1 MSWDMIRLSE
11 NSPKDYFEASPLRI
25 VAKGK
30 PLFRLRVIP
39 WSDDVSGNVSKQY
52 NAHTNIYTTNA
63 NLPHQQLSQEYFIR
77 SCSTSSFASSSEQFV
92 ALSEDFKEDRWHN
105 AYDCELEQEIMFQVI
120 PHFLPAD
127 NPQQSETSSHLGV
140 NASLNCRRDMSGGSE
155 QVKESVEGYEALF
168 HPGVPRECEK
178 TISVIRK
185 QIWLACHGDQGG
197 IGQLSTETGVKDKIA
212 QFWIDTLLAKAKPI
226 LNAKL
231 KNRETRDQRLN
242 ERMSR
247 EDRKSLTEE
256 ITATVGTELWEWVVR
271 QPQDDYEQL
280 AVDDPLRND
289 IRPGIHYN
297 ILLCTRGINP
307 HLDTPGEILHTCLL
321 GTNKYVWHTTN
332 KTWTKVDEETF
343 AVRLQSSSITGLT
356 IPPPRAAYLVQYKNS
371 LIGKHFKTLQQIG
384 VFHVHDLCTPD
395 VFQLWKV
402 TGELG
407 ALLWVPEIR
416 DMDTYLAD
424 LEVLIAN
431 VLDAWGKVDPRRII
445 TKAKLHVLTHLP
457 DDIRR
462 LGPAVIFATE
472 VFECFNAI
480 FRQCSILSNHLA
492 PSHDISVAL
501 ASMERFKHVVSG
513 GWWKESEGRYVRA
526 GPSIPLFLHQNRELQ
541 RRLGW
546 TDHSLIKSGDVK
558 RSPRAKRHA
567 GSWETHTKDFILSG
581 SLPEAVSDGNWENCT
596 LLVSQAKDIC
606 TVGSWVFLKS
616 SNGTRI
622 GRIRAI
628 LCRAGMTKQTSVL
641 LEHFEVADER
651 DQRLNMP
658 ILVRTP
664 TKQVLI
670 AVPEDVLFNFNA
682 QHDCVSGGCVIGD
695 SDHKQV
701 QERLE
706 TDKPTKCIIH
716 ADDDCFHL
724 NMHGIHNAHLIR
736 ELLPRNLVA
745 PIPLQADRQAYHR
758 ALSLE
763 LQVTGPKK
771 RAETQ
776 AKAKET
782 REKNKHALARST
794 GIRPNELDEA

>member
-1 MSWDMIRLSE
+1 MDGWKMAQRGTTRRVIPMWADFASPANKHRHFYINEIAQTSQGSFVVPLRWLTVKGAVHVEVYKVTQTGSEQNPYFCVDTEHTARVSAHTLTRNLLDLMPSMSWDMIRLSE

-197 IGQLSTETGVKDKIA
+197 IGQA
-212 QFWIDTLLAKAKPI
+212 I

-384 VFHVHDLCTPD
+384 VFH
-395 VFQLWKV
+395 LWKV

-431 VLDAWGKVDPRRII
+431 VLDAWGKLWQVWNGLSMWSVAAGGR
-445 TKAKLHVLTHLP
+445 KAKGDTFEQDLP
-457 DDIRR
+457 SRCFCIK
-462 LGPAVIFATE
+462 TE
-472 VFECFNAI
+472 SYN
-480 FRQCSILSNHLA
+480 
-492 PSHDISVAL
+492 D
-501 ASMERFKHVVSG
+501 
-513 GWWKESEGRYVRA
+513 
-526 GPSIPLFLHQNRELQ
+526 
-541 RRLGW
+541 
-546 TDHSLIKSGDVK
+546 
-558 RSPRAKRHA
+558 PRAKRHA

-616 SNGTRI
+616 SN
-622 GRIRAI
+622 
-628 LCRAGMTKQTSVL
+628 
-641 LEHFEVADER
+641 
-651 DQRLNMP
+651 
-658 ILVRTP
+658 
-664 TKQVLI
+664 
-670 AVPEDVLFNFNA
+670 DVLFNFNA

-782 REKNKHALARST
+782 REKTSMHWQEAQALGRMSWTKLRETVGSTVT
-794 GIRPNELDEA
+794 GIWPRSERQHKPSHKRHAKRIGRRNR